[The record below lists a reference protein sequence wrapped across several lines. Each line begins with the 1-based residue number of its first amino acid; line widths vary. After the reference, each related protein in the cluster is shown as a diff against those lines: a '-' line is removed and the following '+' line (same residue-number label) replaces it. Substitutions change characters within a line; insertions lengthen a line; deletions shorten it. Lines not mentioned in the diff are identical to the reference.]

1 MTTRE
6 EDVARIRRA
15 LDGAADEIRR
25 RTGGPVQVRLK
36 GGDPV
41 TEIDLAVDRLL
52 RSTLPRGDEGWL
64 SEETADTRDRLARRR
79 VWIVDPLDGTREFV
93 GGVPEWCV
101 SIGLVEEGR
110 PVAGGILNPA
120 TGDCVVGSVE
130 TGVTLNG
137 RPARVTGRAALGGA
151 SVLASRTEVRKGR
164 WAAAGGFTVVP
175 MGSVALKVALVAAG
189 RHDATW
195 TLEPKHEWDV
205 AGGAALVLAAGGEV
219 RLPDGRPVEFNREKP
234 WLPGLVAAPQ
244 ALLPEIL
251 RWIGRG

>member
-1 MTTRE
+1 
-6 EDVARIRRA
+6 
-15 LDGAADEIRR
+15 
-25 RTGGPVQVRLK
+25 
-36 GGDPV
+36 
-41 TEIDLAVDRLL
+41 
-52 RSTLPRGDEGWL
+52 
-64 SEETADTRDRLARRR
+64 
-79 VWIVDPLDGTREFV
+79 
-93 GGVPEWCV
+93 
-101 SIGLVEEGR
+101 
-110 PVAGGILNPA
+110 
-120 TGDCVVGSVE
+120 
-130 TGVTLNG
+130 
-137 RPARVTGRAALGGA
+137 
-151 SVLASRTEVRKGR
+151 
-164 WAAAGGFTVVP
+164 